1 MSVSSER
8 GPGIEGQLG
17 AQAAFAVFSVV
28 SDFLKRLPNRVEVA
42 TSTRPKRD
50 DFLWQ

>member
-17 AQAAFAVFSVV
+17 AQAFAVFSVV
-28 SDFLKRLPNRVEVA
+28 SDFLKRLPNRVDVA